1 MSDMENGIMSDE
13 RERAGYTQL
22 ERGTPAE
29 DGELFDVVVVGGGP
43 AGATAAHE
51 LACAGRKVLLL
62 DRAWRT
68 KPCGGAVP
76 PQLLRDFRI
85 PPALLVAR
93 VNTARVISPTAK
105 KVDIPVGDGYVGMVD
120 RDMFDEWLRVRA
132 AQAGAVRRTGAF
144 TQFSRDP
151 DGTAIIT
158 YTEGRSR
165 HGATRFVRARYV
177 IGADGALSP
186 VARQCIPDSHKAKH
200 VFAYH
205 EIVKSPAR
213 DSEMFGH
220 DRVDVYYNA
229 PLSPDFYAWVFPHG
243 PTTSI
248 GTGTFQKGFGLK
260 EAVARLRAD
269 TGMDGLETIRREG
282 APIPI
287 KPLPRWDNGRD
298 VVVAGDAAGVVAPA
312 SGEGIFYAMTGGR
325 LAADAVEDALQTGKA
340 SALRTARRRF
350 MRLHGPVF
358 FVLDVMQSFWYSTDN
373 RRERFVAICRD
384 RDVQQLTFD
393 GYMRKQLVRARPL
406 SHLRIFFKNLAH
418 LAGLTPA

>member
-1 MSDMENGIMSDE
+1 MIAKPEQDQPLTSL
-13 RERAGYTQL
+13 ERA
-22 ERGTPAE
+22 TPRE
-29 DGELFDVVVVGGGP
+29 DGELFDVVVIGGGP

-76 PQLLRDFRI
+76 PQLLRDFKI
-85 PPALLVAR
+85 PQSLLVAR

-105 KVDIPVGDGYVGMVD
+105 KVDIPVGDGFVGMVD
-120 RDMFDEWLRVRA
+120 RDVFDEWLRQRA
-132 AQAGAVRRTGAF
+132 ASAGAERRTGAF
-144 TQFSRDP
+144 TQFSRDH
-151 DGTAIIT
+151 DGTAVLT

-165 HGATRFVRARYV
+165 HGATRTVRARYV

-186 VARQCIPDSHKAKH
+186 IAKQCIPGSHKAKH

-205 EIVKSPAR
+205 EIVKSPSM
-213 DSEMFGH
+213 DSEQFGH

-260 EAVARLRAD
+260 EAVAKLRAD

-282 APIPI
+282 APIPL

-325 LAADAVEDALQTGKA
+325 LAADAVEEALQTGNAK
-340 SALRTARRRF
+340 ALRQARRRF

-358 FVLDVMQSFWYSTDN
+358 FVLDVMQSFWYTTDN

-393 GYMRKQLVRARPL
+393 GYMRKQLVKAKPL
-406 SHLRIFFKNLAH
+406 SHMRIFFKNLAH
-418 LAGLTPA
+418 LAGFATA